1 MAHTRVHRSRQ
12 DQIID
17 IVITVFSAAILIASA
32 YPLYFV
38 LIASFSDPTLI
49 ATGQVTFWPKGITT
63 SAYEYILKEKDIWTG
78 YRNTIIYTIASTLFG
93 LAVTIPGGYALSRKD
108 FIGRG
113 ALMKLLTFT
122 MFFNGGLIP
131 TYIMVSKMHML
142 NTRFILVVLG
152 CITVFN
158 VIVARTFFT
167 GNIPDELLEAA
178 SIDGCGNT
186 RFFFSIVL
194 PLSKTIVAVIG
205 LYIAVW
211 QWNSYFN
218 ALIYVTNREL
228 LPLQLVMRDLLIQGQ
243 SLTSSEE
250 MDAASVKYLMEIAQL
265 IKYGV
270 IVVST
275 LPIICV
281 YPFAQKYFVKGVM
294 IGSVKG

>member
-1 MAHTRVHRSRQ
+1 MTHTRVHRSRQ

-142 NTRFILVVLG
+142 NTRFILIVLG

-243 SLTSSEE
+243 SLTSSED